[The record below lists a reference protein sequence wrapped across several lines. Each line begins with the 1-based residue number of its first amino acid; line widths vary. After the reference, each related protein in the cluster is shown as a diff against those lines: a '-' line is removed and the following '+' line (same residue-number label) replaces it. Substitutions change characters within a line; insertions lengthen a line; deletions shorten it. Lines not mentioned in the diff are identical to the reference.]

1 MNDGFDKT
9 EAASAPVQA
18 VLHEEYP
25 VFSEALL
32 STNYAL

>member
-1 MNDGFDKT
+1 MNDCFDKT
-9 EAASAPVQA
+9 EAACVPVQA
-18 VLHEEYP
+18 VRHEDYP